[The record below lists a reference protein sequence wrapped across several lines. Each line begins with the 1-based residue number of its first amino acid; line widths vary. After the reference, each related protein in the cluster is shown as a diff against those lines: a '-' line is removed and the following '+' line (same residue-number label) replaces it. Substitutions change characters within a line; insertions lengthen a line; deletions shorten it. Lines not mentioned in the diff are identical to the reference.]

1 MNIIALKHFSFDD
14 ESAIAFWASKQ
25 GFTLRVLDPSEGKEL
40 PSAASYDMLVI
51 LGGPMSVYQEEKY
64 PWLAAE
70 KRFIRAGIDA
80 GKSVLG
86 ICLGAQLLSEVL
98 GGTVSRNA
106 QKEIGWHEVLRTEE
120 AHAAFE
126 GIPQSF
132 VSFQWHGDTFT
143 LPDGAK
149 RLAYSEACGEQAF
162 AYGENVVGLQFHLE
176 ATPPCIATML
186 DVWSHELVDAP
197 YIQPA
202 PIITAQIER
211 SIASH
216 AMLTGILDRMAA
228 QVSQV
233 IR

>member
-14 ESAIAFWASKQ
+14 ESAIASWANQQ
-25 GFTLRVLDPSEGKEL
+25 GYHMRVLDPSEVEEY
-40 PSAASYDMLVI
+40 PVQASYDMLLI
-51 LGGPMSVYQEEKY
+51 LGGPMSVYQEDKY

-98 GGTVSRNA
+98 GGTVSRGQ
-106 QKEIGWHEVLRTEE
+106 QKEIGWQEVRRTEE
-120 AHAAFE
+120 LHPAFE
-126 GIPQSF
+126 GMPSSF
-132 VSFQWHGDTFT
+132 ISFQWHGDTFT

-162 AYGENVVGLQFHLE
+162 AYGESVVGLQFHLE

-202 PIITAQIER
+202 AVIAAQAER
-211 SIASH
+211 SAVSH
-216 AMLTGILDRMAA
+216 AMLTGILERMAA
-228 QVSQV
+228 QVKQA
-233 IR
+233 IG